1 MWTYDCSAET
11 SAHPDVIFDLFSDV
25 STWPRWNAGVES
37 MELDGPF
44 VPGTTGTMTVPGQD
58 PMRMR
63 LTVVDQGRGF
73 EDETEIPGAGVVVR
87 VRHALTVLET
97 GRTRIDYGVTIDG
110 PAADALGPVIGPD
123 ITADFP
129 SVLEALIAE
138 AEAAAAPR

>member
-1 MWTYDCSAET
+1 MWSYDCSAET
-11 SAHPDVIFDLFSDV
+11 SADPDVIFDLFSDV
-25 STWPRWNAGVES
+25 NTWPRWNAGVES
-37 MELDGPF
+37 VELDGPF
-44 VPGTTGTMTVPGQD
+44 VPGTTGTMQVPGQD

-63 LTVVDQGRGF
+63 LTAVDAGRGF

-87 VRHALTVLET
+87 VRHALTIVES

-110 PAADALGPVIGPD
+110 PAADVLGPVIGPD

-138 AEAAAAPR
+138 AEAATAPR

>member
-11 SAHPDVIFDLFSDV
+11 SARPDVIFDLFRDV

-37 MELDGPF
+37 MDLDGPF
-44 VPGTTGTMTVPGQD
+44 VAGTTGTMKVPGQD

-63 LTVVDQGRGF
+63 LTAVDTGRGF

-87 VRHALTVLET
+87 VRHALTVLDN
-97 GRTRIDYGVTIDG
+97 GRTRIDYGATIDG
-110 PAADALGPVIGPD
+110 PAADTLGPIIGPD

-129 SVLEALIAE
+129 SVLTALIAE
-138 AEAAAAPR
+138 AEAATSQR

>member
-1 MWTYDCSAET
+1 MWTYDCSAAT
-11 SAHPDVIFDLFSDV
+11 SARPEAIFALFRDV

-44 VPGTTGTMTVPGQD
+44 APGTTGTMKVPGQE

-63 LTVVDQGRGF
+63 LTVVDEGRSF

-87 VRHALTVLET
+87 VRHALTAMDD

-129 SVLEALIAE
+129 SVLAALIAE
-138 AEAAAAPR
+138 AEAATSQR

>member
-11 SAHPDVIFDLFSDV
+11 SARPEVILELFRDV

-44 VPGTTGTMTVPGQD
+44 MPGTTGTMKVPGQD

-63 LTVVDQGRGF
+63 LIAVDEGRGF

-87 VRHALTVLET
+87 VRHALTVLDSS
-97 GRTRIDYGVTIDG
+97 RTRIDYGFIIDG
-110 PAADALGPVIGPD
+110 PAADTLGPVIGPD

-129 SVLEALIAE
+129 SVLAALIAE
-138 AEAAAAPR
+138 AEAATAPR